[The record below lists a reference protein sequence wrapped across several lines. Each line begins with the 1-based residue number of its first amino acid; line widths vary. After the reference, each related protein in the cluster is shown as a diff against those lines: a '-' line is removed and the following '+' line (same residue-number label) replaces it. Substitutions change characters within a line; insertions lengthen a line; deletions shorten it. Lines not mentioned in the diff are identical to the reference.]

1 MVLCGQV
8 GTNLVGFDTAV
19 MAFLGAEDLCMGRCV
34 TVRFD
39 EAVQDRRGMEGR
51 NEMRFDADWSGS
63 HGGSRGGMVVN
74 GEDKAGLLR
83 RGRERSGCV
92 RFYSVRYGRQG
103 TAT

>member
-1 MVLCGQV
+1 M
-8 GTNLVGFDTAV
+8 
-19 MAFLGAEDLCMGRCV
+19 MSLGA
-34 TVRFD
+34 VRSV
-39 EAVQDRRGMEGR
+39 EV
-51 NEMRFDADWSGS
+51 WWGS
-63 HGGSRGGMVVN
+63 HGGVRSGMVVN